1 MMNALALGLVLTSLL
16 TAGFFSPT
24 PETRQQPAANDEVI
38 VKDGHRVV
46 VVEFEKDDGGHTKVL
61 ISPPEHESETTG
73 KSEISES
80 MKSDENEE
88 AAPKFRPREL
98 VCDAYGKCKHK
109 IASAFEKTKEA
120 VADKVHAVEDEAK
133 QTMDKTSEKSHEI
146 KEGAK
151 KEALE
156 IKEGAKKVKEKIK
169 DEAKETKDKISE
181 KSNEIKEAAKK
192 ESSEIKEGAKRVEEE
207 AFRKAEGAHEMAKA
221 AKREGEKEL
230 GEIVRG
236 LREIGRDVFNYL
248 FFSPGRWGPLFGILH
263 LMGFASAY
271 GTCVWVTFASSYV
284 LAGSL
289 PRGQFG
295 VVQSRIYPVYF
306 RALAYS
312 LGLAILGHVLMMGRA
327 GLLHGFN
334 LAGAVGM
341 VLANMLYLEPRAA
354 KVMVQ
359 RMKKE
364 KEEGAVN
371 EGSQMAT
378 EPSSGTRATG
388 SIAETAGRGSL
399 ATAENLGRKE
409 KQQQKNEEEEIA
421 AKAELARL
429 SEKLRGLNSYSS
441 FLNVLTLMS
450 LTWHLVHLGH
460 RLHAACY

>member
-24 PETRQQPAANDEVI
+24 PETRQQPSASDDVI

-61 ISPPEHESETTG
+61 ISPPEHESEITG
-73 KSEISES
+73 KSEISEP
-80 MKSDENEE
+80 MKSDENEEEEE

-120 VADKVHAVEDEAK
+120 VADKIHAVEDEAK
-133 QTMDKTSEKSHEI
+133 QTVDKISEKSHEL

-151 KEALE
+151 KEGRE
-156 IKEGAKKVKEKIK
+156 IKEGAKKVKEKLE

-181 KSNEIKEAAKK
+181 KSHEIKEAAKK
-192 ESSEIKEGAKRVEEE
+192 ESDEIKEGAKRVEEE
-207 AFRKAEGAHEMAKA
+207 VEGAREMAKA

-236 LREIGRDVFNYL
+236 VRQIGGDVFNYV
-248 FFSPGRWGPLFGILH
+248 FSRERWEPLFGILH
-263 LMGFASAY
+263 LLGFASAY

-306 RALAYS
+306 RAVAYS

-327 GLLHGFN
+327 GLFHGFN
-334 LAGAVGM
+334 LAGAFGI

-354 KVMVQ
+354 KVMVE
-359 RMKKE
+359 RMKRE
-364 KEEGAVN
+364 KEEGAGKEV
-371 EGSQMAT
+371 AT
-378 EPSSGTRATG
+378 EPSSGGTRATG

-399 ATAENLGRKE
+399 TAAENLGRKE
-409 KQQQKNEEEEIA
+409 KQHKNEEEEMA

-460 RLHAACY
+460 RLHATCY